1 MILNYVTIMNMF
13 KNKVMAVQ
21 SGDSIM
27 IEWSYIDLLVPIFEA
42 TGKKNYVEIVCGM
55 VENLTLGEDEPNIP
69 SVYR

>member
-55 VENLTLGEDEPNIP
+55 VKLRRRSD
-69 SVYR
+69 S